1 MTERIAAVLDQIEAQ
16 QQQQQSSMIPDDIP
30 LEEIA
35 DRVVRGKLKLS
46 PPQMR
51 LLIELLPYYRPK
63 LTAVS
68 VGVMDGDSFAA
79 QLDRAI
85 ERNQRQQMKL
95 IEAQPVQPHPAS
107 ELKGRMARL
116 RRRV

>member
-16 QQQQQSSMIPDDIP
+16 QQQQLSSVIPDDIP
-30 LEEIA
+30 LLELA
-35 DRVVRGKLKLS
+35 DMVIRGKLKLS

-51 LLIELLPYYRPK
+51 LLIELLPYHAPK
-63 LTAVS
+63 LMA
-68 VGVMDGDSFAA
+68 VGVMNGDSFAA

-85 ERNQRQQMKL
+85 ERNQRREMKL
-95 IEAQPVQPHPAS
+95 IDAKPVEPHPAD
-107 ELKGRMARL
+107 ELKGPLARL